1 MYYSDVHISLSC
13 LLLLDPKLG
22 FFASCFY
29 YLEQK
34 AYSFQHEE

>member
-1 MYYSDVHISLSC
+1 MHCGDVHISLSC

-22 FFASCFY
+22 VFASCFY

-34 AYSFQHEE
+34 GYSFQREE